1 VEEHIESLGGH
12 ASSAVSKNTDYV
24 IVGENPGSKLQRAR
38 SLGVKTI
45 SYDEFLKLIEQSRRG
60 ENRSYKLF

>member
-1 VEEHIESLGGH
+1 MIESLGGH
-12 ASSAVSKNTDYV
+12 ASLTVSKNTDYV

-45 SYDEFLKLIEQSRRG
+45 SYDEFLKRIEQSRSG